1 MELKATLNKPY
12 TDSQRLDF
20 IVINNRQLGYQIKE
34 TETALEAW
42 GLTDE
47 EKQAE
52 EKQARRKE
60 LMAELD
66 ALDLKEIRPI
76 AAQAAG
82 TATETDLNKLAEIE
96 AQKAQIRAELQNL

>member
-1 MELKATLNKPY
+1 MEIKATLNKPY
-12 TDSQRLDF
+12 TEAQRLEF
-20 IVINNRQLGYQIKE
+20 VVTNNHQKGYEIRE
-34 TETALEAW
+34 TNSALEAW